1 MAYKIHEYG
10 HEFPLTVQG
19 IYDSYRE
26 VPRYQSLFHSMY
38 ETDYEWLNKPVNVSV
53 GDFFNPFDNSYCIDL
68 ETGEQAYITPTYCYP
83 SYCYPCELGASFKI
97 VDEPYWSL
105 AKNVFDMFVPYLF
118 VNVISTKTGRYY
130 RVLFR

>member
-1 MAYKIHEYG
+1 MAYKFHEYG

-38 ETDYEWLNKPVNVSV
+38 ETDYEWLKKSKAVSV
-53 GDFFNPFDNSYCIDL
+53 GDLFKPLDNSHCIDL
-68 ETGEQAYITPTYCYP
+68 ETGTQAYLTPGYC
-83 SYCYPCELGASFKI
+83 CPCEVDASFKI

-105 AKNVFDMFVPYLF
+105 TKNVFGIFSPYLF

>member
-1 MAYKIHEYG
+1 MAYKFHEYG

-19 IYDSYRE
+19 IYNSCRE
-26 VPRYQSLFHSMY
+26 VPRYQSYFHSKY
-38 ETDYEWLNKPVNVSV
+38 ETDYEWLKKSKAVSV
-53 GDFFNPFDNSYCIDL
+53 GDFFKPFDNSYCIDL
-68 ETGEQAYITPTYCYP
+68 ETGNQAYLTPTYC
-83 SYCYPCELGASFKI
+83 CPCEVGASFKI

-105 AKNVFDMFVPYLF
+105 AKNVFDIFSPYLF

>member
-1 MAYKIHEYG
+1 MACKFHEYG

-38 ETDYEWLNKPVNVSV
+38 ETDYEWLKKSKAVSV
-53 GDFFNPFDNSYCIDL
+53 GDLFKPLDNSHCIDL
-68 ETGEQAYITPTYCYP
+68 ETGTQAYLTPGYC
-83 SYCYPCELGASFKI
+83 CPCEVGASFKI
-97 VDEPYWSL
+97 VDEPYWAL
-105 AKNVFDMFVPYLF
+105 AKNVFGIFSPYLF

>member
-1 MAYKIHEYG
+1 MAYKFHEYG

-26 VPRYQSLFHSMY
+26 VPCYQSLFHSMY
-38 ETDYEWLNKPVNVSV
+38 ETDYEWLKKSKAVSV
-53 GDFFNPFDNSYCIDL
+53 GDLFKPLDNSHCIDL
-68 ETGEQAYITPTYCYP
+68 ETGTQAYLTPGYC
-83 SYCYPCELGASFKI
+83 CPCEVGASFKI

-105 AKNVFDMFVPYLF
+105 TKNVFGIFSPYLF

>member
-1 MAYKIHEYG
+1 MAYKFHEYG

-19 IYDSYRE
+19 IYNSCRE
-26 VPRYQSLFHSMY
+26 VPRYQSYFHSKY
-38 ETDYEWLNKPVNVSV
+38 ETDYEWLNKSKGVSV
-53 GDFFNPFDNSYCIDL
+53 GDFFTPRDNSFCIDL
-68 ETGEQAYITPTYCYP
+68 ETGTRAYLTPVYC
-83 SYCYPCELGASFKI
+83 CPCEEGASFKI

-105 AKNVFDMFVPYLF
+105 TKNVFDIFVSYLF

>member
-1 MAYKIHEYG
+1 MAYKFHEYG

-26 VPRYQSLFHSMY
+26 VPRYQSLFHSIY
-38 ETDYEWLNKPVNVSV
+38 ETNYEWLKKSKAVSV
-53 GDFFNPFDNSYCIDL
+53 GDLFKPLDNSHCIDL
-68 ETGEQAYITPTYCYP
+68 ETGTQAYLTPGYC
-83 SYCYPCELGASFKI
+83 CPCEVGASFKV

-105 AKNVFDMFVPYLF
+105 TKNVFGIFSPYLF

>member
-1 MAYKIHEYG
+1 MAYKFHEYG

-19 IYDSYRE
+19 IYESCRE

-38 ETDYEWLNKPVNVSV
+38 ETDYEWLKKSKAVSV
-53 GDFFNPFDNSYCIDL
+53 GDLFKPFDNSHCIDL
-68 ETGEQAYITPTYCYP
+68 ETGTQSYLTPAYC
-83 SYCYPCELGASFKI
+83 CPCEVGASFKI

-105 AKNVFDMFVPYLF
+105 TKNVFGIFVPYLF

>member
-1 MAYKIHEYG
+1 MAYKFHEYG

-26 VPRYQSLFHSMY
+26 VPRYQSLFHSIY
-38 ETDYEWLNKPVNVSV
+38 ETDYEWLKKSKAVSV
-53 GDFFNPFDNSYCIDL
+53 GDLFKPLDNSHCIDL
-68 ETGEQAYITPTYCYP
+68 ETGTQAYLTPGYC
-83 SYCYPCELGASFKI
+83 CPCEVGASFKV

-105 AKNVFDMFVPYLF
+105 TKNVFGIFSPYLF

>member
-1 MAYKIHEYG
+1 MAYKFHEYG

-19 IYDSYRE
+19 IYNSCRE
-26 VPRYQSLFHSMY
+26 VPHYQSLFHSIY
-38 ETDYEWLNKPVNVSV
+38 ETDYEWLKKSKAVSV
-53 GDFFNPFDNSYCIDL
+53 GDIFKPLDNSHCIDL
-68 ETGEQAYITPTYCYP
+68 ETGTQAYLTPGYC
-83 SYCYPCELGASFKI
+83 CPCEVGASFKI

-105 AKNVFDMFVPYLF
+105 AKNVFDIFSPYLF

>member
-1 MAYKIHEYG
+1 MAYKFHEYG

-19 IYDSYRE
+19 IYESCRE

-38 ETDYEWLNKPVNVSV
+38 ETDYEWLKKSKAVSV
-53 GDFFNPFDNSYCIDL
+53 GDLFKPLDNSHCIDL
-68 ETGEQAYITPTYCYP
+68 ETGTQAYLTPGYC
-83 SYCYPCELGASFKI
+83 CPCEVGASFKI

-105 AKNVFDMFVPYLF
+105 TKNVFGIFVPYLF

>member
-1 MAYKIHEYG
+1 MAYKFHEYG

-38 ETDYEWLNKPVNVSV
+38 ETDYEWLKKSKAVSV
-53 GDFFNPFDNSYCIDL
+53 GDLFKPFDNSHCIDL
-68 ETGEQAYITPTYCYP
+68 ETGTQAYLTPAYC
-83 SYCYPCELGASFKI
+83 CPCEVGASFKV
-97 VDEPYWSL
+97 VDEPYWPL
-105 AKNVFDMFVPYLF
+105 TKNVFGIFSPYLF

>member
-1 MAYKIHEYG
+1 MAYKFHEYG

-19 IYDSYRE
+19 IYNSCRE

-38 ETDYEWLNKPVNVSV
+38 ETDYEWLKKSKAVSV
-53 GDFFNPFDNSYCIDL
+53 GDLFKPFDNSHCIDL
-68 ETGEQAYITPTYCYP
+68 ETGEQAYLTPTFC
-83 SYCYPCELGASFKI
+83 CPCEVGACFKI

-105 AKNVFDMFVPYLF
+105 TKNVFDIFVPYLF

-130 RVLFR
+130 RVLFK